1 MLKIQFS
8 VESKINTIVVTT
20 VYNSLIWQNEAV

>member
-20 VYNSLIWQNEAV
+20 VFNSLVWQNEAV